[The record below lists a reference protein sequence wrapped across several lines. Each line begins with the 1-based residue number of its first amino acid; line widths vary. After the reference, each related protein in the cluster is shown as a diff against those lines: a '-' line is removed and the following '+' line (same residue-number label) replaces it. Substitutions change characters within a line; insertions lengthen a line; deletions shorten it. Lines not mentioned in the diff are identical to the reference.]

1 MAISIEFVIGL
12 VFLLIIIIIFIAM
25 SFRVVREWERAVV
38 LRLGRFLRT
47 KGPGIIFLIPFV
59 DRPIIVDLRI
69 NTVDVPPQ
77 TILTKDNVTVSVD
90 AVVYYK
96 VIDPQKAVLAVYNYN
111 VAVLNLAQTSLRD
124 IVGQMELDELLS
136 KREEINKRLQEI
148 LDVTTEGWGIK
159 VTAVTIRDIRI
170 SQDLLTAIAKQAEA
184 ERLRRAKVILSEGER
199 QAASI
204 LAEASTYYR
213 DNPTALQLRFLETL
227 SDISQRGGLIVVVP
241 AGNEIYPTLGAT
253 LAITNLSKKIQSTAQ
268 QGTKS

>member
-1 MAISIEFVIGL
+1 MAIDIGLIVGL
-12 VFLLIIIIIFIAM
+12 VFLFIIIIIFVAM

-38 LRLGRFLRT
+38 LRLGRFLRI

-59 DRPIIVDLRI
+59 DRPLVVDLRV
-69 NTVDVPPQ
+69 NTVEVPPQ

-96 VIDPQKAVLAVYNYN
+96 VIDPQKAVISVYNYN

-136 KREEINKRLQEI
+136 KREEINRKLQEI
-148 LDVTTEGWGIK
+148 LDISTEGWGIK
-159 VTAVTIRDIRI
+159 VTAVTIRDIRL
-170 SQDLLTAIAKQAEA
+170 SQDLLTAMAKQAEA

-204 LAEASTYYR
+204 LADASTYYR

-227 SDISQRGGLIVVVP
+227 SDISQRGGLIIVVP
-241 AGNEIYPTLGAT
+241 AGNEIYPTLGTSVALST
-253 LAITNLSKKIQSTAQ
+253 LSKKIQAD
-268 QGTKS
+268 TKQS

>member
-1 MAISIEFVIGL
+1 MF
-12 VFLLIIIIIFIAM
+12 FI
-25 SFRVVREWERAVV
+25 
-38 LRLGRFLRT
+38 RLGNYVFAI
-47 KGPGIIFLIPFV
+47 K

-77 TILTKDNVTVSVD
+77 TILTRDNVTVSVD

-96 VIDPQKAVLAVYNYN
+96 VIDPQKAVLTVYNYN

-204 LAEASTYYR
+204 LADASTYYR

-241 AGNEIYPTLGAT
+241 AGNEIYPTLGTT
-253 LAITNLSKKIQSTAQ
+253 LAITNLSKKIQSTTQ